1 MPDERFLAAVKR
13 HMEKYR
19 LLTLELRTCAPV
31 NGRTRFG
38 VPVLESELIESL
50 CGNDGVLAVKYI
62 RISADRPDC
71 RKTPSGIQIP
81 PHGIAYCGSVELI
94 TAER

>member
-1 MPDERFLAAVKR
+1 MKIRKQAAFLYEAGKG
-13 HMEKYR
+13 K
-19 LLTLELRTCAPV
+19 
-31 NGRTRFG
+31 
-38 VPVLESELIESL
+38 ESELIESL

-62 RISADRPDC
+62 RISADRTDC